1 MATLVLTNSSTSNK
15 NQDAVLPGYSSTKLA
30 ATSRQLGKLRPVA
43 LGQNY
48 TSMIENSIS
57 PTAGLPRLSRNTL
70 HANEIPESHAL
81 NYRAGR
87 LLTNAP
93 HLASED
99 FRTWLLLQQKFQLT
113 KRSHKPGLRTERLV
127 DSGNYTIK
135 FLPLAKVFDLE
146 ASLEFAHYELQ
157 FSRGAFYTMAIDQHD
172 FPQDIRTCRQPGI
185 TRHSLAVQDRS
196 SEIVS
201 GKAGWKT
208 FSIPSIGV
216 PRENSAGGD
225 LVTPR
230 GQGAS
235 SSIPIEN
242 RRLLIASSDKVYRDI
257 GPISSRVADKTY
269 SQGRA
274 LSTLVTGYRWLQA
287 KSLETCR
294 DLFSYLQ
301 WLFESDA
308 RPFAWSCHWR
318 LGSNMENRSCPLPS
332 QQETETGPTYN
343 TCQHS
348 HETSEGKPS
357 EHRTRN
363 TDSPRRKRGACQHGT
378 NGQDQSDDDEFPDES
393 RRKKSRLQG
402 PATDKDDHD
411 LSLACPFYKADKRT
425 HNRCSLLQLNRI
437 RDVKQHLYRKH
448 MQPHYCSRC
457 GRQFETQTEERCHT
471 RQQDCSKRA
480 NQPPDGITHDQQK
493 ELKERVDRKLA
504 VKEQWFA
511 VWTIVFPDMPPPES
525 PYVYSPTREV
535 ATNMRNYWQESA
547 AEMLVAHA
555 DRMPGIDR
563 ERVIGGL
570 NTFMETFFNRFIEEH
585 TSVAEGEQVSDSSS
599 DGSPGTA
606 FFSERTP
613 AISSPSSSQRTLIE
627 SFRDLL
633 SVMSGA
639 ASDNV
644 MIDDGSLIAN
654 YAMTMGETDGH
665 WEFPSSDDAYGWGQL
680 PTAGPF
686 FQDDPLT

>member
-1 MATLVLTNSSTSNK
+1 M
-15 NQDAVLPGYSSTKLA
+15 
-30 ATSRQLGKLRPVA
+30 
-43 LGQNY
+43 
-48 TSMIENSIS
+48 ENSIR
-57 PTAGLPRLSRNTL
+57 PTAELPRLSRDTL
-70 HANEIPESHAL
+70 HAKEIPEYHAL

-93 HLASED
+93 HLAFED
-99 FRTWLLLQQKFQLT
+99 FGTRLLLQRNFQST
-113 KRSHKPGLRTERLV
+113 KRSDKPGFRTERSV
-127 DSGNYTIK
+127 DSGNYTTR
-135 FLPLAKVFDLE
+135 FLPLTTVFDLE
-146 ASLEFAHYELQ
+146 ASVEFAHYELQ
-157 FSRGAFYTMAIDQHD
+157 FSRGGFYPMAMDQHD
-172 FPQDIRTCRQPGI
+172 FPQDIKTCRQPGI
-185 TRHSLAVQDRS
+185 TRHSLAVQGRS
-196 SEIVS
+196 PVIVS
-201 GKAGWKT
+201 GKTGWKT

-242 RRLLIASSDKVYRDI
+242 RRLLIASPDKVYRDI
-257 GPISSRVADKTY
+257 GPISSRVADKTD

-308 RPFAWSCHWR
+308 RPFTWPCHWK

-332 QQETETGPTYN
+332 QQETETCPTYN

-348 HETSEGKPS
+348 RETSEEKPP
-357 EHRTRN
+357 EHRSRN
-363 TDSPRRKRGACQHGT
+363 TGSPRRKRGACQHET
-378 NGQDQSDDDEFPDES
+378 NGQDRSDDDELPDES

-402 PATDKDDHD
+402 PATDKNDND

-425 HNRCSLLQLNRI
+425 HNRCSLLQLSRI

-480 NQPPDGITHDQQK
+480 NQPPDGITQDQQK

-511 VWTIVFPDMPPPES
+511 VWTIVFPDTPPPDS

-535 ATNMRNYWQESA
+535 ATNMRNYWQETK
-547 AEMLVAHA
+547 AEMLVNHA

-599 DGSPGTA
+599 DGSPGK
-606 FFSERTP
+606 SIPKRSRP
-613 AISSPSSSQRTLIE
+613 C
-627 SFRDLL
+627 
-633 SVMSGA
+633 
-639 ASDNV
+639 
-644 MIDDGSLIAN
+644 
-654 YAMTMGETDGH
+654 
-665 WEFPSSDDAYGWGQL
+665 
-680 PTAGPF
+680 
-686 FQDDPLT
+686 

>member
-1 MATLVLTNSSTSNK
+1 
-15 NQDAVLPGYSSTKLA
+15 
-30 ATSRQLGKLRPVA
+30 
-43 LGQNY
+43 
-48 TSMIENSIS
+48 
-57 PTAGLPRLSRNTL
+57 
-70 HANEIPESHAL
+70 
-81 NYRAGR
+81 
-87 LLTNAP
+87 
-93 HLASED
+93 
-99 FRTWLLLQQKFQLT
+99 
-113 KRSHKPGLRTERLV
+113 
-127 DSGNYTIK
+127 
-135 FLPLAKVFDLE
+135 
-146 ASLEFAHYELQ
+146 
-157 FSRGAFYTMAIDQHD
+157 
-172 FPQDIRTCRQPGI
+172 
-185 TRHSLAVQDRS
+185 
-196 SEIVS
+196 
-201 GKAGWKT
+201 
-208 FSIPSIGV
+208 
-216 PRENSAGGD
+216 
-225 LVTPR
+225 
-230 GQGAS
+230 
-235 SSIPIEN
+235 
-242 RRLLIASSDKVYRDI
+242 
-257 GPISSRVADKTY
+257 
-269 SQGRA
+269 
-274 LSTLVTGYRWLQA
+274 
-287 KSLETCR
+287 
-294 DLFSYLQ
+294 
-301 WLFESDA
+301 
-308 RPFAWSCHWR
+308 
-318 LGSNMENRSCPLPS
+318 
-332 QQETETGPTYN
+332 
-343 TCQHS
+343 
-348 HETSEGKPS
+348 
-357 EHRTRN
+357 
-363 TDSPRRKRGACQHGT
+363 
-378 NGQDQSDDDEFPDES
+378 
-393 RRKKSRLQG
+393 
-402 PATDKDDHD
+402 
-411 LSLACPFYKADKRT
+411 
-425 HNRCSLLQLNRI
+425 
-437 RDVKQHLYRKH
+437 

-511 VWTIVFPDMPPPES
+511 VWAIVFPDMPPPES

-644 MIDDGSLIAN
+644 MIDDGSLVAN

>member
-1 MATLVLTNSSTSNK
+1 M
-15 NQDAVLPGYSSTKLA
+15 
-30 ATSRQLGKLRPVA
+30 
-43 LGQNY
+43 
-48 TSMIENSIS
+48 MENSIR
-57 PTAGLPRLSRNTL
+57 PTAELPRLSRDTL
-70 HANEIPESHAL
+70 HAKEIPEYHAP

-99 FRTWLLLQQKFQLT
+99 FE
-113 KRSHKPGLRTERLV
+113 RSV
-127 DSGNYTIK
+127 DSGNDTTR
-135 FLPLAKVFDLE
+135 FLPLTTVFDLE
-146 ASLEFAHYELQ
+146 ASVKFAHYELQ
-157 FSRGAFYTMAIDQHD
+157 FSQGGFYPMAMDQHD
-172 FPQDIRTCRQPGI
+172 FPQDIKTCRQPGI
-185 TRHSLAVQDRS
+185 TRHSLAVQGRS

-201 GKAGWKT
+201 GKTGRKIV
-208 FSIPSIGV
+208 SISFVGF

-225 LVTPR
+225 LVTHR
-230 GQGAS
+230 GQGTS
-235 SSIPIEN
+235 SSIPIGK
-242 RRLLIASSDKVYRDI
+242 RRLHIARPDKVYRDI
-257 GPISSRVADKTY
+257 SPISSQVADKTDF
-269 SQGRA
+269 QGRA
-274 LSTLVTGYRWLQA
+274 LST
-287 KSLETCR
+287 
-294 DLFSYLQ
+294 
-301 WLFESDA
+301 
-308 RPFAWSCHWR
+308 
-318 LGSNMENRSCPLPS
+318 
-332 QQETETGPTYN
+332 
-343 TCQHS
+343 
-348 HETSEGKPS
+348 
-357 EHRTRN
+357 
-363 TDSPRRKRGACQHGT
+363 
-378 NGQDQSDDDEFPDES
+378 
-393 RRKKSRLQG
+393 
-402 PATDKDDHD
+402 
-411 LSLACPFYKADKRT
+411 
-425 HNRCSLLQLNRI
+425 
-437 RDVKQHLYRKH
+437 
-448 MQPHYCSRC
+448 C

-471 RQQDCSKRA
+471 RQQDCNKRA

-511 VWTIVFPDMPPPES
+511 VWAIVFPDMPPPES